1 MATEMKTFILGL
13 GAQKA
18 GTTWLYDYL
27 STSGRVA
34 TQRIKEYHVWDALH
48 IPGMGHERVR
58 DEDAERSFSNR
69 IRHFLQQSPENY
81 FTYFA
86 YMMSQQAKSITCDIT
101 PIYAGLDR
109 NVLDLIKTGFAQR
122 GIVTKAVF
130 LMRDPV
136 ERCWSAARMESRN
149 ESGHTRVAEEEV
161 VARALSRLAE
171 IRTRYDKT
179 VGEIEAVFA
188 PCDRHLGLYEE
199 MFSVPNL
206 AALSAFCGVPQT
218 SAQAERKVNVSEVAV
233 PLGNTAAKQ
242 IAAHYR
248 DVYDFAARRFPQTL
262 TLWPGFK
269 YL

>member
-1 MATEMKTFILGL
+1 MVTEMKTFILGL

-27 STSGRVA
+27 SASGRIA
-34 TQRIKEYHVWDALH
+34 TQGIKEYHVWDALH
-48 IPGMGHERVR
+48 VPGMDHKRVR
-58 DEDAERSFSNR
+58 DEDAGRSFVKR
-69 IRHFLQQSPENY
+69 VRHFLQQSPENY

-86 YMMSQQAKSITCDIT
+86 YMMNQQAKSITCDIT

-109 NVLDLIKTGFAQR
+109 NVLELIKTGFAQR
-122 GIVTKAVF
+122 GTVTKAVF

-149 ESGHTRVAEEEV
+149 ETGHTRISESEV
-161 VARALSRLAE
+161 VSRALSGLAE
-171 IRTRYDKT
+171 IRTRYDRT

-188 PCDRHLGLYEE
+188 PCDRHLGLYED
-199 MFSVPNL
+199 MFSASNL

-218 SAQAERKVNVSEVAV
+218 SALTERKVNVSEVAE
-233 PLGNTAAKQ
+233 PLSDAARRQ

-262 TLWPGFK
+262 ALWQGYK
-269 YL
+269 HL